1 MQRNDPER
9 ARLKTMIKKI
19 DHIAIAVQNLDNAL
33 ETFLNVLGCDRDSIR
48 IEEVASERVR
58 VAFIPIGETKI
69 ELLEPMSDDS
79 PIAKFLAKNGDGM
92 HHIALE
98 TDDIDKETERL
109 RSVSITPLGLPK
121 EGAGGKK
128 IMFLHPKETNRV
140 LLEFAQKKH

>member
-1 MQRNDPER
+1 
-9 ARLKTMIKKI
+9 MIKKI
-19 DHIAIAVQNLDNAL
+19 DHIAIAVQNLDSAL
-33 ETFLNVLGCDRDSIR
+33 ETFRNVLGCAPGAIR
-48 IEEVASERVR
+48 IEEVSSEKVR
-58 VAFIPIGETKI
+58 VAFISIGDTKI
-69 ELLEPMSDDS
+69 ELLEPMSDES

-109 RSVSITPLGLPK
+109 RSVNINPLGLPK

-140 LLEFAQKKH
+140 LLEFAQKQHHTNQDKAICNQ

>member
-1 MQRNDPER
+1 
-9 ARLKTMIKKI
+9 MIKKI
-19 DHIAIAVQNLDNAL
+19 DHIAIAVQNLETAL
-33 ETFLNVLGCDRDSIR
+33 DTFRNVIGCGPEAIR
-48 IEEVASERVR
+48 IEEVASENVR
-58 VAFIPIGETKI
+58 VAFITIGESKI
-69 ELLEPMSDDS
+69 ELLEPLSDES

-109 RSVSITPLGLPK
+109 ASVNINPLGLPK

-140 LLEFAQKKH
+140 LIEFAQKKH

>member
-1 MQRNDPER
+1 
-9 ARLKTMIKKI
+9 MIKKI
-19 DHIAIAVQNLDNAL
+19 DHIAIAVQNLESAL
-33 ETFLNVLGCDRDSIR
+33 ETFRNILGCAPEAVR
-48 IEEVASERVR
+48 IEEVASEKVR
-58 VAFIPIGETKI
+58 VAFITVGESKI
-69 ELLEPMSDDS
+69 ELLEPLSDES

-109 RSVSITPLGLPK
+109 ASVNIHPLGLPK

-140 LLEFAQKKH
+140 LFEFAQKKH

>member
-1 MQRNDPER
+1 
-9 ARLKTMIKKI
+9 MIKKI
-19 DHIAIAVQNLDNAL
+19 DHIAIAVQNLESAL
-33 ETFLNVLGCDRDSIR
+33 DTFQNVIGCDPETIR
-48 IEEVASERVR
+48 IEEVDSEKVR
-58 VAFIPIGETKI
+58 VAFITIGESKI
-69 ELLEPMSDDS
+69 ELLEPLSDES

-109 RSVSITPLGLPK
+109 ASVNIHPLGLPK

-140 LLEFAQKKH
+140 LIEFAQKKH

>member
-1 MQRNDPER
+1 
-9 ARLKTMIKKI
+9 MIKKI
-19 DHIAIAVQNLDNAL
+19 DHLAIAVQNLETAL
-33 ETFLNVLGCDRDSIR
+33 DTFRNVIGCGPEAIR
-48 IEEVASERVR
+48 IEEVASENVR
-58 VAFIPIGETKI
+58 VAFITIGESKI
-69 ELLEPMSDDS
+69 ELLEPLSDES

-109 RSVSITPLGLPK
+109 ATFNIKPLGLPK

-140 LLEFAQKKH
+140 LIEFAQKKH